1 MRRSLWMR
9 RTFFHW
15 IKIKLVFHL
24 RTLRSRRMIN
34 VVNVPVALGILCVFF
49 PNNKKSDFCFC
60 ISY

>member
-1 MRRSLWMR
+1 MTRSLWMR

-15 IKIKLVFHL
+15 

-34 VVNVPVALGILCVFF
+34 VVNVPVALGILFVFF
-49 PNNKKSDFCFC
+49 PNNKKSDFGFC